1 MFALKTGALI
11 IIGPNLKGGLK
22 MIRYALTYTFL
33 ASIMVALVYLIGMPW
48 TSKRR
53 KTAWDHTHR
62 DHTHRD
68 HQPDV

>member
-1 MFALKTGALI
+1 
-11 IIGPNLKGGLK
+11 